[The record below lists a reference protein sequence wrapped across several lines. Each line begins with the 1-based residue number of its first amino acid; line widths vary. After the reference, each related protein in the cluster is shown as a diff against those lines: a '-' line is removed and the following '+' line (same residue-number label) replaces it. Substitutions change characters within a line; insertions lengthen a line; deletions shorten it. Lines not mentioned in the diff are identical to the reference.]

1 MESEAK
7 PRRMRRWVRV
17 LLWSIGGLAVVVA
30 GLLIALWATM
40 PAAPELA
47 RAEEPREL
55 PEDWLD
61 PQQEPILAEDD
72 RESAVEVP
80 EAAFVP
86 FSSRGTLALIGDDGP
101 FGEEVYEISIT
112 PDSAEL
118 VSSGRFWFKVL
129 VARIVIGF
137 EQSLTADSHLRP
149 ARYEMTFDGP
159 LGFDQDMSAL
169 FTEDRALIT
178 RGDEEGEIAVSPD
191 RAFVVGTFS
200 TYALVPRL
208 FAEREQEGEATLE
221 LLLFGGPPN
230 QGGTDGEATGGLPT
244 VRVTRAGTARI
255 RAGETEV
262 VAERYLVLSG
272 LGANELLARG
282 DEFLAFRAVDETGS
296 LLVYRSDY
304 FPDGIEF
311 VDDDG

>member
-1 MESEAK
+1 MESEDR
-7 PRRMRRWVRV
+7 PRRTRRWVRV
-17 LLWSIGGLAVVVA
+17 LLWSIAGLAVVVT
-30 GLLIALWATM
+30 GLLIALWVTT
-40 PAAPELA
+40 PAVPELT

-55 PEDWLD
+55 PEEWLD
-61 PQQEPILAEDD
+61 PQPDPILAEDEQ
-72 RESAVEVP
+72 RPAVEVP
-80 EAAFVP
+80 EDAFVP
-86 FSSRGTLALIGDDGP
+86 FTSRGTLALLGDDGP

-112 PDSAEL
+112 PESAKL
-118 VSSGRFWFKVL
+118 VSSGRFWFKIL
-129 VARIVIGF
+129 VARVVVGF

-159 LGFDQDMSAL
+159 LGFDQEMSAT
-169 FTEDRALIT
+169 FAEDRALIT
-178 RGDEEGEIAVSPD
+178 RGDEEGEITLSPD

-208 FAEREQEGEATLE
+208 FAEREQEGEATLD
-221 LLLFGGPPN
+221 LLLFGGPPS
-230 QGGTDGEATGGLPT
+230 QGGSDDEATVGLPM
-244 VRVTRAGTARI
+244 VRVTRAGTATI

-311 VDDDG
+311 VDDEG